1 MAEVVMMRRLVV
13 GGGGGDVE
21 DVVGVMGS
29 VIVVRARGLRRA
41 FVRAIVGMA
50 LGGRGRDERGQLVGE
65 VHVGA
70 VLVVAAGAGAAV
82 SRELAERVRDRE
94 EGRDEEV
101 VKVVVSRG
109 GLGGGSR
116 GRRGAV

>member
-1 MAEVVMMRRLVV
+1 M
-13 GGGGGDVE
+13 GCGGGDVE
-21 DVVGVMGS
+21 DVVSVVGS
-29 VIVVRARGLRRA
+29 VIVVCGGGLGGA
-41 FVRAIVGMA
+41 FVRRVVWVC
-50 LGGRGRDERGQLVGE
+50 LGGRGCDERGQLVGE

-82 SRELAERVRDRE
+82 SRELAERVRDGE